1 VARRRISGAL
11 ALVAIGLAGCGSGHK
26 LSADEQA
33 AATTLRGYLTAFA
46 HHDYTGACARLT
58 HDAKVKIARRS
69 RAPTLHL
76 NRAGCPAQ
84 LAALLG
90 KVPSDQR
97 AAVLGVVANAKVD
110 SVKIADDSATA
121 TVRATFRGHSQSQ
134 PVTLRREGNGWK
146 VDATPNAKQ
155 D

>member
-1 VARRRISGAL
+1 VARRLSSAL
-11 ALVAIGLAGCGSGHK
+11 ALGALLVAGCGGGHK

-33 AATTLRGYLTAFA
+33 AATALRGYLGAFA
-46 HHDYTGACARLT
+46 NHDYTGACARLT
-58 HDAKVKIARRS
+58 HDAKDKIARRS

-76 NRAGCPAQ
+76 DRAGCPAQ

-97 AAVLGVVANAKVD
+97 AAVLGVVADAKVD
-110 SVKIADDSATA
+110 SVKIAGGSATA
-121 TVRATFRGHSQSQ
+121 EVRATFRGHTQSQ
-134 PVTLRREGNGWK
+134 PVTLKREGGGWK
-146 VDATPNAKQ
+146 VDASPNPK